1 MNWAKKEIT
10 LTLMPNE
17 FSHASR
23 RGFLGLI
30 GAGLAAGLAGGLA
43 APAWALNTDEAR
55 ALIQKSLD
63 EVYAVINSGQPP
75 ARMYADFEAIFARY
89 ADVDII
95 ARSALGPAA
104 RQAGAAEF
112 AAYKQAFQGYIGR
125 KYGKRFR
132 EFIGSKIEVTG
143 AKKVKSFYA
152 VTSVAYLKGRSPME
166 VEWHVS
172 DKSGQSRY
180 FNIIIEGVNMLAS
193 ERAEVGAM
201 LAKRG
206 GDIAALTADLQKAG

>member
-1 MNWAKKEIT
+1 MQTN
-10 LTLMPNE
+10 
-17 FSHASR
+17 R
-23 RGFLGLI
+23 RGFL
-30 GAGLAAGLAGGLA
+30 ALAGGAGAAALVTRPGAALA
-43 APAWALNTDEAR
+43 LDTGSAS
-55 ALIQKSLD
+55 ALIQKSLA

-75 ARMYADFEAIFARY
+75 AQMYRQFEAIFARY

-95 ARSALGPAA
+95 ARSVLGPAA
-104 RQAGAAEF
+104 RQVGAAEF

-143 AKKVKSFYA
+143 ARPLKSFVA
-152 VTSVAYLKGRSPME
+152 VTSVAYLNGRAPME

-172 DKSGQSRY
+172 DKAGRPLY

-193 ERAEVGAM
+193 ERAEIGAM
-201 LAKRG
+201 LARRK
-206 GDIAALTADLQKAG
+206 GDVAALTADLRQAG

>member
-30 GAGLAAGLAGGLA
+30 GAGFAVGLA
-43 APAWALNTDEAR
+43 APAWALDTDEAR

-75 ARMYADFEAIFARY
+75 AQMFKTFEAIFARY

-143 AKKVKSFYA
+143 AKPVKSFYA

-193 ERAEVGAM
+193 ERAEIGAM

>member
-1 MNWAKKEIT
+1 
-10 LTLMPNE
+10 MPNE
-17 FSHASR
+17 TR
-23 RGFLGLI
+23 RGFLGLM
-30 GAGLAAGLAGGLA
+30 GAGLALIAT
-43 APAWALNTDEAR
+43 PVRALNTDEAR
-55 ALIQKSLD
+55 VLVEKSLA
-63 EVYAVINSGQPP
+63 EVYNVINSGQPAP
-75 ARMYADFEAIFARY
+75 QMYQAFEAIFARY

-104 RQAGAAEF
+104 RQVGGAEF

-143 AKKVKSFYA
+143 AKPVKSFFA
-152 VTSVAYLKGRSPME
+152 VTSVAYLNGRSPME

-193 ERAEVGAM
+193 ERAEIGAM
-201 LAKRG
+201 LARRG
-206 GDIAALTADLQKAG
+206 GDIAALTADLQQAG